1 MARGDGG
8 GGGGAFGWTLL
19 GILVGITATLAVQTL
34 IGGRGASQ
42 GHDDVA
48 AATEPAAIARP
59 ATPHIVA
66 PPPVPA
72 PANVAA
78 AAAPRTAAVPQTDQ
92 EVQDDADA
100 VGMTSRARPA
110 EAPSPAAPAAAQ
122 N

>member
-42 GHDDVA
+42 AHDDVA
-48 AATEPAAIARP
+48 AASEPAQPVAP
-59 ATPHIVA
+59 AVPHIV
-66 PPPVPA
+66 PPPVTA

-78 AAAPRTAAVPQTDQ
+78 EAAPRTAAVRQTDQ

-110 EAPSPAAPAAAQ
+110 EAPSPSAPAPAP